1 MDEQYVIG
9 VDYGTDSVRAVL
21 LDTRNGAEITSSV
34 FYYPRWKKGLYCV
47 PAQNQFRQHP
57 LDYVEGLEQ
66 TIRECL
72 SAAGPAVAKKVI
84 GISVDTTGSTP
95 VVTNKQGVPLALL
108 PGFEENP
115 NAMFVLWKDHTSV
128 KEAAEIN
135 AAATR
140 FPVNYLQYVGGIYSS
155 EWFWAKWLHLLRQDD
170 AIRKEG
176 FSLVEHCDWVP
187 FLLTGGKDVSSMK
200 RSVCAA
206 GHKAL
211 WATDWDGLP
220 PNEFFVSID
229 PLLDGCRD
237 RLFRETY
244 SSDLPAGTL
253 SKEWSAKL
261 GLPETVVVGVG
272 AFDAHMG
279 AVGGQIEPYYL
290 SRVMGTSTCDML
302 VAPKEEVSDVLV
314 KGICGQVTG
323 SIIPGMMGMEAGQS
337 AFGDLYAWFS
347 KLVNRPIDEMS
358 REAAELPLR
367 EEDVLALDWINGRR
381 TPDADQELKAALIG
395 LNLGTTT
402 TDIFRA
408 LVEASCFGARAIV
421 ERFQQES
428 VPVKGLIG
436 LGGVAKKSPYVMQT
450 LANITGMP
458 IRIHQSEQT
467 CAAGAGMFAAVAA
480 GAYPSVEEA
489 MKKMGQGFEKTYT
502 PDPSVAAHY
511 QKRYQRYKELGA
523 FTQSVKPKKYTD
535 PYKKIREEAY
545 EANLQLPQAGLVVAT
560 FGNVSAADQG
570 KAVFAI
576 KPSGVPYEELS
587 PEKMVIVD
595 FEGKIVDGR
604 LRPSSDTLTHAV
616 LYKHWKELGGICHT
630 HSTFATSWAQSLRDI
645 PLFGTTHADHCTSPI
660 PCAPPMRDELI
671 KGNYELATGFQIM
684 ECLKEKGLSHLDMP
698 MILVGNHAPF
708 TWGKDAAKAVYH
720 SVVLEQIA
728 RMALLTLQIDPKA
741 LPMKEALIKKHFDR
755 KHGKDAYYGQ

>member
-1 MDEQYVIG
+1 MDDQYVIG
-9 VDYGTDSVRAVL
+9 VDYGTDSVRAVV
-21 LDTRNGAEITSSV
+21 LDTRNGAELSSSV
-34 FYYPRWKKGLYCV
+34 FYYPRWKKGLYSD
-47 PAQNQFRQHP
+47 PAHNQFRQHP
-57 LDYVEGLEQ
+57 LDYVEGLEH
-66 TIRECL
+66 TIRDCL
-72 SAAGPAVAKKVI
+72 SQAGSAVAKKVI

-95 VVTNKQGVPLALL
+95 VVTNKEGIPLALI

-135 AAATR
+135 DTATR
-140 FPVNYLQYVGGIYSS
+140 FPINYLQYVGGIYSS
-155 EWFWAKWLHLLRQDD
+155 EWFWAKWLHLLRKDEK
-170 AIRKEG
+170 IRKFG
-176 FSLVEHCDWVP
+176 YSLVEHCDWIP
-187 FLLTGGKDVSSMK
+187 FLLTGGKEVARMK

-211 WATDWDGLP
+211 WSPDWDGLP
-220 PNEFFVSID
+220 PNEFFVAID

-237 RLFRETY
+237 RLY
-244 SSDLPAGTL
+244 QDAYPADLPAGTL
-253 SKEWSAKL
+253 SPEWAQKL
-261 GLPETVVVGVG
+261 GLPSTVVVGVG

-302 VAPKEEVSDVLV
+302 VAPREEVSEVLV

-323 SIIPGMMGMEAGQS
+323 SIIPGMMGLEAGQS

-347 KLVNRPIDEMS
+347 KLVNRSIEEMS
-358 REAAELPLR
+358 REAAALPLG

-395 LNLGTTT
+395 LNLGSTTA
-402 TDIFRA
+402 DIFRA

-436 LGGVAKKSPYVMQT
+436 LGGVARKSPYVMQT

-458 IRIHQSEQT
+458 IRIHKSEQT
-467 CAAGAGMFAAVAA
+467 CAAGAAMFAAVAA
-480 GAYPSVEEA
+480 GAYPQVGEA
-489 MKKMGQGFEKTYT
+489 MKKMGQGFDMTYM
-502 PDPSVAAHY
+502 PDPSLSSY
-511 QKRYQRYKELGA
+511 YDKRYQQYKELGE
-523 FTQSVKPKKYTD
+523 FTQSVRPRKYTD
-535 PYKKIREEAY
+535 PYKRIREEAF
-545 EANLQLPQAGLVVAT
+545 EANMELPRSGLVVAT
-560 FGNVSAADQG
+560 FGNVSAADQD
-570 KAVFAI
+570 KAIFAI
-576 KPSGVPYEELS
+576 KPSGVPYEALS

-595 FEGKIVDGR
+595 FEGKRVDGR

-616 LYKHWKELGGICHT
+616 LYKHWKEIGGICHT
-630 HSTFATSWAQSLRDI
+630 HSTYATSWAQSLKDI
-645 PLFGTTHADHCTSPI
+645 PLFGTTHADHCTAPI
-660 PCAPPMRDELI
+660 PCAPPMRDDLI
-671 KGNYELATGFQIM
+671 NGNYELSTGFQIM
-684 ECLKEKGLSHLDMP
+684 DCLRDKGLNYLDMP

-708 TWGKDAAKAVYH
+708 SWGKDAAKAVYYAE
-720 SVVLEQIA
+720 VLEQIA
-728 RMALLTLQIDPKA
+728 RMALLTLQIDA
-741 LPMKEALIKKHFDR
+741 NARPMKEALIQKHFDR